1 MSNSNIGNKQP
12 SLRKPVVLMTMGSQE
27 RKGHDYQVMTHK
39 YITPLVEFSD
49 CVPVLVPTCCGIE
62 DLETYLDMADGVY
75 LTGAG
80 SNIDPA
86 LYGQENETPG
96 KGQDQNRDLFD
107 IPLVKAAIKR
117 GLPIFGI
124 CRGMQ
129 EINVALGGDIYQKV
143 YAEPGFNDH
152 RENPEDPVEVQYAQ
166 VHGVKIK
173 PDSWLRDT
181 RGYRRDSRQ
190 LAAWPRPAQARRR
203 HRGHRPR
210 RRRPGRG
217 DPCPEHLAVPV
228 RRAVAPGVASGE
240 EPGFDQDFPGFRRR
254 LPGPGTQGADQAS
267 ARCLTP
273 VSSALI
279 AGRRKVAPVFPGHP
293 LLVPEHFPW
302 KRAAGLCLSPRSF
315 FSCPIKRY
323 DD

>member
-1 MSNSNIGNKQP
+1 MSNSNIGSKQP
-12 SLRKPVVLMTMGSQE
+12 TLRKPVVLMTMGSQE

-49 CVPVLVPTCCGIE
+49 CVPVLVPTCCGTD

-86 LYGQENETPG
+86 LYGQENQTPG

-107 IPLVKAAIKR
+107 IPLVKAALKR

-173 PDSWLRDT
+173 PGSWLRDALGT
-181 RGYRRDSRQ
+181 DEIRVNSLHGQGLRKLGAGIEAIAHAEDGLVEAIHAPSISPFLFAVQWHPEWQAAKNPDSIKMFQAFGDACRAQ
-190 LAAWPRPAQARRR
+190 VRKSQVKRHQAA
-203 HRGHRPR
+203 
-210 RRRPGRG
+210 
-217 DPCPEHLAVPV
+217 
-228 RRAVAPGVASGE
+228 
-240 EPGFDQDFPGFRRR
+240 
-254 LPGPGTQGADQAS
+254 
-267 ARCLTP
+267 
-273 VSSALI
+273 
-279 AGRRKVAPVFPGHP
+279 
-293 LLVPEHFPW
+293 
-302 KRAAGLCLSPRSF
+302 
-315 FSCPIKRY
+315 
-323 DD
+323 